1 MPRFCPCGGVVGF
14 SASRQDHFGPR
25 ASFYR
30 TQAGAELD
38 LVLETPQGQITA
50 IEFKRTLSP
59 KLTRGMQE
67 SMVTVGADHGVIVI
81 PQGERYPL
89 SKTVEVVGL
98 WELLQTLV

>member
-1 MPRFCPCGGVVGF
+1 MTNTSKYPENPEVILFW
-14 SASRQDHFGPR
+14 
-25 ASFYR
+25 Y
-30 TQAGAELD
+30 QAGAELD

-59 KLTRGMQE
+59 KLTRSMQE

-89 SKTVEVVGL
+89 SKTVEAVGL
-98 WELLQTLV
+98 WELLQTVV